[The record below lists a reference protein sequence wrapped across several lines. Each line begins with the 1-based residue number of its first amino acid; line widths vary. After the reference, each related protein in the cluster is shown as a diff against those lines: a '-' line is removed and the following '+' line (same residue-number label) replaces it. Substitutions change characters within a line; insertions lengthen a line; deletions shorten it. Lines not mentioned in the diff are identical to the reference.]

1 MKAFFTLYLMMFIN
15 SAFTNRSLNEFN
27 QQMNN
32 HPVSTENNQSP
43 LQMWERGML
52 ENMHSGHSAL
62 SPEEIQDFRVDLY
75 LGGALS
81 VEEED
86 YQVNVLSPT
95 IELTDQH
102 LTQMP
107 SPLQN
112 DENCGV
118 NIFKQRVEL
127 NHSFFW

>member
-1 MKAFFTLYLMMFIN
+1 MKAFLTYLMMFIY

-52 ENMHSGHSAL
+52 ENIHSGHTAL
-62 SPEEIQDFRVDLY
+62 SPKEIQDLGVDLY